1 MAESMLKSQ
10 SQTAADPAYQ
20 ERIAAMQ
27 DDPNLKNVFDDI
39 KANGAGA
46 MEKYWN
52 DSELMTKISEKMGGI
67 RIQSNKAGKGSI
79 PQKVLTTLKFC
90 HTCITMT
97 CSSSVDLKLGAISI
111 APL

>member
-20 ERIAAMQ
+20 ERLAVMQ
-27 DDPNLKNVFDDI
+27 DDPDLKNVFDDI

-67 RIQSNKAGKGSI
+67 RLQANKAGKGSV
-79 PQKVLTTLKFC
+79 PQKVMASLHQNRMK
-90 HTCITMT
+90 
-97 CSSSVDLKLGAISI
+97 CSCSLIY
-111 APL
+111 